1 MSIIGGTSLTLMD
14 VARRTGG
21 DGKIAKIVEIL
32 SEHNSILEDMVYE
45 QCNNGMV
52 HRTTVRTGIPEGTW
66 RMLYKGVPS
75 GKTTTEQI
83 QDSCGMLEI
92 YSKIDKALADM
103 SPDKGAFL
111 LTESS
116 GFIEG
121 LSQKMAKT
129 LIYGNEKNDKAAF
142 TGLAARYGTLSTDEK
157 KIGFNVIDGG
167 GTGTDNTS
175 IYVLNWG
182 SQTMHGLYPKGSKA
196 GLTVD
201 DRGQQT
207 VKDANGDDYEAYV
220 IHYKWD
226 MGFCVRD
233 WRYGVRIAN
242 IDVSDLA
249 NAGESGYSGANLINL
264 LIKAF
269 GKFPKAD
276 MGRRVIYCNR
286 TVMTALNLMVANH
299 ETAALKIDE
308 IGGRPVTKFWGVPI
322 RQVDAIA
329 NDEAAVA

>member
-1 MSIIGGTSLTLMD
+1 MSIIGGTSLSLMD
-14 VARRTGG
+14 VARRTDG

-32 SEHNSILEDMVYE
+32 SEQNSILEDMMFE

-52 HRTTVRTGIPEGTW
+52 HRTTVRTGLPAGMW
-66 RMLYKGVPS
+66 RRLYGGVQS
-75 GKTTTEQI
+75 EKSTTEQI
-83 QDSCGMLEI
+83 QDACGMLET
-92 YSKIDKALADM
+92 YSKVDKALADM

-111 LTESS
+111 LSESVA
-116 GFIEG
+116 FLEG
-121 LSQKMAKT
+121 LSQTMADT
-129 LIYGNEKNDKAAF
+129 LIYGNEKNDKAKF
-142 TGLAARYGTLSTDEK
+142 TGLAARYGTLSTDER
-157 KIGFNVIDGG
+157 KIGFNVISGG
-167 GTGTDNTS
+167 GSGTDNTS

-196 GLTVD
+196 GVTID

-207 VKDANGDDYEAYV
+207 VQDKDGNDFEAYV
-220 IHYKWD
+220 THYKWD
-226 MGFCVRD
+226 MGFCLRD

-249 NAGESGYSGANLINL
+249 SAGESGYSGANLINL

-308 IGGRPVTKFWGVPI
+308 VGGKPVTKFWGVPI
-322 RQVDAIA
+322 RQVDAIR

>member
-14 VARRTGG
+14 VARRTDG

-182 SQTMHGLYPKGSKA
+182 TQTMHGLYPKGSKA

-249 NAGESGYSGANLINL
+249 SAGESGYSGANLINL

-329 NDEAAVA
+329 NNEAAVA

>member
-1 MSIIGGTSLTLMD
+1 MGILEGANPTLMD
-14 VARRTGG
+14 VARRTDGN
-21 DGKIAKIVEIL
+21 GKIAKIVEML
-32 SEHNSILEDMVYE
+32 AEYNSILEDMTYE

-116 GFIEG
+116 GIIEG

-142 TGLAARYGTLSTDEK
+142 TGLAARYGTLSDDEK
-157 KIGFNVIDGG
+157 KIGFNVINGG

-220 IHYKWD
+220 VHYKWD

-249 NAGESGYSGANLINL
+249 KAGESGYSGANLINL

-286 TVMTALNLMVANH
+286 SVMTALNLMVANH
-299 ETAALKIDE
+299 DTAALKIDE
-308 IGGRPVTKFWGVPI
+308 IGGKPVTKFWGVPI
-322 RQVDAIA
+322 RQVDAIRC
-329 NDEAAVA
+329 DEAAVA